1 MDIKANQFILINGT
15 YQINDFNMCEFLKWD
30 PEEEEYCPFTG
41 GYTGRVRQR
50 QGESTVC
57 IRVKAIL
64 TCPFLSIV
72 ASPRTYS
79 AWQSLAR

>member
-15 YQINDFNMCEFLKWD
+15 YQLNDFNMCEFLKWD

-50 QGESTVC
+50 
-57 IRVKAIL
+57 
-64 TCPFLSIV
+64 
-72 ASPRTYS
+72 
-79 AWQSLAR
+79 